1 MKKAVLL
8 DVSAMMYR
16 AYYSLIN
23 MTNSR
28 GEPTGAVYGFT
39 NMLTSILDEFNP
51 DYICAAYDVKRAS
64 LKRSEKFENYK
75 ADRKPM
81 PEDLLKQ
88 LPYIEKVIEGFGV
101 KAFKVEG
108 YEADDVLGTL
118 AKKFSENNVE
128 TYVMTGDKDLSQ
140 IINQNISI
148 ALFGKGEGKSKFK
161 IISTDE
167 DVIDQLGVKASLIPD
182 LFGLIGDKVDGI
194 PGIRKVGVKKAVP
207 MLLKYGNLEGIYSH
221 VDELVQLPGIGKGL
235 VDNIREDKELAFIS
249 RELAVIET
257 NVPLEFNMDET
268 NFILNKSMLF
278 DIYNELEIKTIIKKL
293 DLRKEETNSQISL
306 FGGNVEE
313 NLRAEGE
320 FKRIVVKSE
329 RDFTILLKK
338 LEEEVEASIYFN
350 KVGFAISFSNE
361 SYYLPCNHSYLGAV
375 NFDKVEVDKL
385 LNNKTEWITYK
396 FKEILN
402 AKYKIENVKFD
413 VNLAH
418 YLITANTKESIEAII
433 EGESGDTLKLYAD
446 YFDKVDEIHTDIGKM
461 AKYSFERS
469 EGILN
474 IYSSLEDKLKR
485 ENLEELYYN
494 VELPLV
500 KVLANMENEGIKL
513 NLPYFEEF
521 KVELSEKINSLVPK
535 VYEEVQKAIIKNYKN
550 LELSEFNIIEKYL
563 ELGKLMY
570 KKKSD
575 LNLFNREFDSLSV
588 EELLNYQINFNIS
601 SPKQLGIIFFD
612 LMKLPVIK
620 KIKTGYSVN
629 EEVLEVLK
637 DKGIKVCSYLLD
649 YRKFTKLLS
658 TYVEA
663 LPKLVDSNGRIH
675 TTFNQTGTATGRLS
689 SSEPNLQNIPSRSD
703 EGIRIREGF
712 IPKDGYK
719 LLALDYSQIELRV
732 LTSLSKDENLIKAYE
747 DDLDLH
753 SLTARKLFELGEEEE
768 ITREQRAIAKIVNF
782 SIIYGKTAFGLAK
795 ELNISNDDA
804 RLYIKR
810 YFEQY
815 PKVKEFERS
824 IVEEATSV
832 GSVRTIYNRRRIIPE
847 LRSSNKNIK
856 QQGERMAVN
865 TVIQG
870 SAADILKVIM
880 VKVAEKIEND
890 ENIKMLLQVHDE
902 LLFEVKEDKIEK
914 YKEIIK
920 NIMENSIELDYVKLK
935 TNVAFG
941 NSWAEAK

>member
-23 MTNSR
+23 MTNSK

-88 LPYIEKVIEGFGV
+88 LPYIEKVIDGFGI

-140 IINQNISI
+140 IIDENINI
-148 ALFGKGEGKSKFK
+148 ALLGKGEGKSRFK

-167 DVIDQLGVKASLIPD
+167 DVIEQLGVKASLIPD

-194 PGIRKVGVKKAVP
+194 PGVRKVGVKKAVP
-207 MLLKYGNLEGIYSH
+207 MLLKYGNLEGIYDH
-221 VDELVQLPGIGKGL
+221 VDELVEMPGIGKGL
-235 VDNIREDKELAFIS
+235 VENIREDKELAFMS

-257 NVPLEFNMDET
+257 NVPLDLRIDET
-268 NFILNKSMLF
+268 SLTLDKSMLYE
-278 DIYNELEIKTIIKKL
+278 IYSELEIRTIIKKL
-293 DLRKEETNSQISL
+293 DLKKEETNGQISL
-306 FGGNVEE
+306 FG
-313 NLRAEGE
+313 EGQKVVRE
-320 FKRIVVKSE
+320 KIEGYKRVVVKSE
-329 RDFTILLKK
+329 EEFNILLGK
-338 LEEEVEASIYFN
+338 LADGVEASIYFN
-350 KVGFAISFSNE
+350 KVGFAISFNSE
-361 SYYLPCNHSYLGAV
+361 SYYIPCKHSYLGAV
-375 NFDKVEVDKL
+375 NFDKVEVERL
-385 LNNKTEWITYK
+385 FATETKWLTYK

-402 AKYKIENVKFD
+402 EKYSLENVKFD

-418 YLITANTKESIEAII
+418 YLITANTKESIETII
-433 EGESGDTLKLYAD
+433 EGESGETLKSYAD
-446 YFDKVDEIHTDIGKM
+446 YFDKLDQVHTDIDKM
-461 AKYSFERS
+461 ALYSFERS
-469 EGILN
+469 EGIIS
-474 IYSSLEDKLKR
+474 IYSSLEEKLKR

-494 VELPLV
+494 VELPLAR
-500 KVLANMENEGIKL
+500 VLANMENEGIKI

-521 KVELSEKINSLVPK
+521 RKELSKKITDLVPK
-535 VYEEVQKAIIKNYKN
+535 IYEEVQGAIRKNYEN
-550 LELSEFNIIEKYL
+550 LELSEFNIIEKYI

-570 KKKSD
+570 KKKAD
-575 LNLFNREFDSLSV
+575 LNVFNREFDSLSI
-588 EELLNYQINFNIS
+588 EELLDYQIKFNIA

-620 KIKTGYSVN
+620 KTKTGYSVN

-637 DKGIKVCSYLLD
+637 NQGAKVCEYLLE
-649 YRKFTKLLS
+649 YRKLTKLLS

-663 LPKLVDSNGRIH
+663 LPKLADKNGRIH

-689 SSEPNLQNIPSRSD
+689 SSDPNLQNIPSRSD

-712 IPKDGYK
+712 VPKDGYK

-753 SLTARKLFELGEEEE
+753 SLTAKKLFEIDEESE
-768 ITREQRAIAKIVNF
+768 ISREQRAIAKIVNF
-782 SIIYGKTAFGLAK
+782 SIIYGKTAFGLAN

-832 GSVRTIYNRRRIIPE
+832 GSVRTMYNRRRIIPE

-880 VKVAEKIEND
+880 VKVSERINGD
-890 ENIKMLLQVHDE
+890 DNIKMLLQVHDE
-902 LLFEVKEDKIEK
+902 LLFEVKEDKIDE
-914 YKEIIK
+914 YKEIIRD
-920 NIMENSIELDYVKLK
+920 IMENSIELDYVKLK
-935 TNVAFG
+935 TNIAYG